1 MKLPPSKMDG
11 LLEMVGKKLGVS
23 PEQLRSDLESGKL
36 EQAMQN
42 LPKKEAANVQ
52 NLLKDQKKVEQ
63 LMIWQ
68 KSCVSSPCG
77 FGKTRSIW
85 RSEERRVGKEV

>member
-63 LMIWQ
+63 LMNTPQ
-68 KSCVSSPCG
+68 AKAL
-77 FGKTRSIW
+77 
-85 RSEERRVGKEV
+85 

>member
-63 LMIWQ
+63 LMTTPQ
-68 KSCVSSPCG
+68 AKALYEKLM
-77 FGKTRSIW
+77 GK
-85 RSEERRVGKEV
+85 

>member
-23 PEQLRSDLESGKL
+23 PEQLRSNLESGKL

-63 LMIWQ
+63 LMNTPQ
-68 KSCVSSPCG
+68 AKALYE
-77 FGKTRSIW
+77 KLMR
-85 RSEERRVGKEV
+85 K

>member
-63 LMIWQ
+63 LRNTPQAKALYEKLM
-68 KSCVSSPCG
+68 
-77 FGKTRSIW
+77 GK
-85 RSEERRVGKEV
+85 

>member
-63 LMIWQ
+63 LMNTQ
-68 KSCVSSPCG
+68 QAKALYEKLM
-77 FGKTRSIW
+77 GK
-85 RSEERRVGKEV
+85 

>member
-52 NLLKDQKKVEQ
+52 NQKKVEQ
-63 LMIWQ
+63 LMNTPQ
-68 KSCVSSPCG
+68 AKALYEKLM
-77 FGKTRSIW
+77 GK
-85 RSEERRVGKEV
+85 

>member
-42 LPKKEAANVQ
+42 LPKKRGSECTEPVERPE
-52 NLLKDQKKVEQ
+52 KVEQ
-63 LMIWQ
+63 LMNTPQ
-68 KSCVSSPCG
+68 AKALYEKLM
-77 FGKTRSIW
+77 GK
-85 RSEERRVGKEV
+85 

>member
-42 LPKKEAANVQ
+42 LPKKRQ
-52 NLLKDQKKVEQ
+52 R
-63 LMIWQ
+63 M
-68 KSCVSSPCG
+68 CRTC
-77 FGKTRSIW
+77 
-85 RSEERRVGKEV
+85 

>member
-63 LMIWQ
+63 LMNTPQ
-68 KSCVSSPCG
+68 AKALYE
-77 FGKTRSIW
+77 KLMR
-85 RSEERRVGKEV
+85 K

>member
-23 PEQLRSDLESGKL
+23 PEQLRSNLESGKL

-52 NLLKDQKKVEQ
+52 NLLKDKKKVEQ
-63 LMIWQ
+63 LMNTPQ
-68 KSCVSSPCG
+68 AKALYEKLM
-77 FGKTRSIW
+77 GK
-85 RSEERRVGKEV
+85 

>member
-23 PEQLRSDLESGKL
+23 PEQLRLDLESGKL

-52 NLLKDQKKVEQ
+52 
-63 LMIWQ
+63 LMNTPQ
-68 KSCVSSPCG
+68 AKALYEKLM
-77 FGKTRSIW
+77 GK
-85 RSEERRVGKEV
+85 

>member
-36 EQAMQN
+36 EQAKQN
-42 LPKKEAANVQ
+42 LPNKEAANVQ

-63 LMIWQ
+63 LKNTPQAKALYEKLM
-68 KSCVSSPCG
+68 
-77 FGKTRSIW
+77 GK
-85 RSEERRVGKEV
+85 

>member
-1 MKLPPSKMDG
+1 MKLPSSKMDG

-63 LMIWQ
+63 LMNTPQ
-68 KSCVSSPCG
+68 AKALYEKLT
-77 FGKTRSIW
+77 GK
-85 RSEERRVGKEV
+85 

>member
-63 LMIWQ
+63 LMNTPQ
-68 KSCVSSPCG
+68 TKALYEKLM
-77 FGKTRSIW
+77 GK
-85 RSEERRVGKEV
+85 

>member
-42 LPKKEAANVQ
+42 LPKKGCECTEPVERPEKSRAA
-52 NLLKDQKKVEQ
+52 DEYAAG
-63 LMIWQ
+63 
-68 KSCVSSPCG
+68 KSV
-77 FGKTRSIW
+77 I
-85 RSEERRVGKEV
+85 

>member
-23 PEQLRSDLESGKL
+23 PEQLRSNLESGKL

-42 LPKKEAANVQ
+42 PEKSRAA
-52 NLLKDQKKVEQ
+52 DEYAAG
-63 LMIWQ
+63 
-68 KSCVSSPCG
+68 KSV
-77 FGKTRSIW
+77 I
-85 RSEERRVGKEV
+85 

>member
-42 LPKKEAANVQ
+42 LSKKEAANVQ

-63 LMIWQ
+63 LRNTPQAKALYEKLM
-68 KSCVSSPCG
+68 
-77 FGKTRSIW
+77 GK
-85 RSEERRVGKEV
+85 

>member
-63 LMIWQ
+63 LMNTPRA
-68 KSCVSSPCG
+68 KALYEKLM
-77 FGKTRSIW
+77 GK
-85 RSEERRVGKEV
+85 

>member
-23 PEQLRSDLESGKL
+23 PLRSDLESGKL

-63 LMIWQ
+63 LMNTPQ
-68 KSCVSSPCG
+68 AKALYEKLM
-77 FGKTRSIW
+77 GK
-85 RSEERRVGKEV
+85 

>member
-63 LMIWQ
+63 LMNTPQ
-68 KSCVSSPCG
+68 AKELYEKLM
-77 FGKTRSIW
+77 GK
-85 RSEERRVGKEV
+85 

>member
-63 LMIWQ
+63 LMNTPQ
-68 KSCVSSPCG
+68 VKALYEKLM
-77 FGKTRSIW
+77 GK
-85 RSEERRVGKEV
+85 

>member
-52 NLLKDQKKVEQ
+52 NLLKDQKKGDQ
-63 LMIWQ
+63 LM
-68 KSCVSSPCG
+68 KSPLAKALYEKLM
-77 FGKTRSIW
+77 GK
-85 RSEERRVGKEV
+85 

>member
-63 LMIWQ
+63 LMNTRHSIALYENLM
-68 KSCVSSPCG
+68 
-77 FGKTRSIW
+77 GK
-85 RSEERRVGKEV
+85 